1 MEKSACYKA
10 GYIAKPHALKG
21 ELSILLEEDMTSDFD
36 EVEALFIEEEGQLVP
51 YFIEA
56 YSINGLK
63 GILKL
68 EDIDSIEAATSISKK
83 PFFLPKDTREEPEEG
98 EFYDDEIIGV
108 TVYNHEDKALLG
120 KIIDVMKAGPN
131 KLLVLDYQGKEV
143 LIPVNSPFIVVHDK
157 AQNHIEVQLP
167 EGFLDI

>member
-21 ELSILLEEDMTSDFD
+21 EISILLEEDMTSDFD
-36 EVEALFIEEEGQLVP
+36 EIDALFIEEDGQLVP
-51 YFIEA
+51 YFIEE

-68 EDIDSIEAATSISKK
+68 EDIDTIEAATSISKK
-83 PFFLPKDTREEPEEG
+83 NFYLPKETRMESEEG

-108 TVYNHEDKALLG
+108 TVFNHADKALLG
-120 KIIDVMKAGPN
+120 NIVDVMKAGPN
-131 KLLVLDYQGKEV
+131 KLLVLDHHGKEV
-143 LIPVNSPFIVVHDK
+143 LIPVNSPFIVAHDK
-157 AQNHIEVQLP
+157 VQNQIEVDLP
-167 EGFLDI
+167 DGFLDI